1 MRRSEKPD
9 ESDERSRSRVDH
21 EDSQSRVVYRLPPI
35 SLGIATARQGMKC
48 SVRVGSAEAML
59 DLDPSVDPALIDE
72 AIAEGG
78 RVVVDPASNTVCGLL
93 QTTRAVTIDRSGVV
107 SSTVRRFEITAE
119 ESVPL
124 KTATSF
130 LKLDDERAEIYA
142 REAVV
147 RARGAVRALARLIK
161 LN

>member
-1 MRRSEKPD
+1 M
-9 ESDERSRSRVDH
+9 
-21 EDSQSRVVYRLPPI
+21 VYRLPPI
-35 SLGIATARQGMKC
+35 SLGVVTAREGVNC
-48 SVRVGSAEAML
+48 RVRIGSAEAIL
-59 DLDPSVDPALIDE
+59 ELDPSVDPVLIDE
-72 AIAEGG
+72 AIADER
-78 RVVVDPASNTVCGLL
+78 RVVVDPSSNTVCGLL

-119 ESVPL
+119 ESAL
-124 KTATSF
+124 LRTATSF